1 MQSQH
6 MSTLLNDQKT
16 LLSDVDQQLED
27 IKKWRANQKEK
38 ERQRDLDNEH

>member
-1 MQSQH
+1 